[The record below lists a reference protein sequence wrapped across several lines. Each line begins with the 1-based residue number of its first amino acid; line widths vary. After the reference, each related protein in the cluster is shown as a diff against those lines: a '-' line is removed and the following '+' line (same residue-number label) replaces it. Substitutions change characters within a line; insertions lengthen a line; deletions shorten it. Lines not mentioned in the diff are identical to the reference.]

1 MAPIL
6 LDEELDILYTD
17 TDSAK
22 STDKIT
28 ELEIYKH
35 LAHNNLGGLKY
46 EETMIESIFLSPKVY
61 GGILDDGNEI
71 IKMKGFKDKVEFDIL
86 KKILFSEKPI
96 IMNQE
101 KWFKNWM
108 ESEIIIK
115 LQEYTL
121 ALNENKR
128 LNNLETFDTN
138 PYYFNNYD
146 PEN

>member
-1 MAPIL
+1 
-6 LDEELDILYTD
+6 
-17 TDSAK
+17 
-22 STDKIT
+22 
-28 ELEIYKH
+28 
-35 LAHNNLGGLKY
+35 
-46 EETMIESIFLSPKVY
+46 
-61 GGILDDGNEI
+61 
-71 IKMKGFKDKVEFDIL
+71 MKGFKDKVEFYIL

-128 LNNLETFDTN
+128 IINFKNFTTTPHHFEC
-138 PYYFNNYD
+138 YD
-146 PEN
+146 PEKENK